1 MPRSIEQGFSDF
13 LEKLKAKVPESQAAK
28 NHRAS
33 IESCLR
39 KKFGLNRF
47 VRIGS
52 FGNGTS
58 VSGYSDVD
66 YLASIPANEV
76 TNSSSYFLTKVRSAL
91 DTRFPLTGVRID
103 TPAVVVPFGTYKS
116 ETTEVVPAGYVTQNT
131 YKVYKIADGN
141 GGWMNISPDAH
152 NGYVSAVDRKHGGK
166 VRPLIRFIKAWK
178 FYRSVPISSFYLEMF
193 TARYANGESSIIYS
207 IDIKKILRQLVD
219 RKLSFMHDPTEIAGT
234 IQPCKTILSRADA
247 LSKTDTAAT
256 RAEKAW
262 GAESIGDIKSAFDWW
277 SLLYDGRFPT
287 YYL

>member
-13 LEKLKAKVPESQAAK
+13 LEKLKAKAPESQAAT

-33 IESCLR
+33 IETCLR
-39 KKFGLNRF
+39 NNFGLNRF

-76 TNSSSYFLTKVRSAL
+76 TASSSYFLAKVRDAL
-91 DTRFPLTGVRID
+91 DARFPITGVRVD

-131 YKVYKIADGN
+131 YKVYKIADGD

-152 NGYVSAVDRKHGGK
+152 NDYVSTVDTKLGGK

-178 FYRSVPISSFYLEMF
+178 FYRGVPISSFYLEMF
-193 TARYANGESSIIYS
+193 TARYASTEMSIVYS
-207 IDIKKILRQLVD
+207 IDIKRVLRQLAD
-219 RKLSFMHDPTEIAGT
+219 RELPNMYDPTGVGGT
-234 IQPCKTILSRADA
+234 IKPCKTALSHADA
-247 LSKTDTAAT
+247 LSKTATAAT
-256 RAEKAW
+256 RAGKAYD
-262 GAESIGDIKSAFDWW
+262 AESGGDIKGAFDWW
-277 SLLYDGRFPT
+277 SLLYDGCFPT

>member
-13 LEKLKAKVPESQAAK
+13 LEKLKAKIPESQAAT

-33 IESCLR
+33 IEACLR
-39 KKFGLNRF
+39 SNFGLNRF

-76 TNSSSYFLTKVRSAL
+76 TASSSYFLTKVRNAL

-131 YKVYKIADGN
+131 YKVYKIADGD

-152 NGYVSAVDRKHGGK
+152 NDYVSTIDTKLGGK

-178 FYRSVPISSFYLEMF
+178 FYRGVPISSFYLEMF
-193 TARYANGESSIIYS
+193 TARYASTETSIVYS
-207 IDIKKILRQLVD
+207 IDIKRVLRQLVD
-219 RKLSFMHDPTEIAGT
+219 RELPNMYDPTGVGGT
-234 IQPCKTILSRADA
+234 IKPCKTALSHADA
-247 LSKTDTAAT
+247 LSKTGTAST
-256 RAEKAW
+256 RAGKAYD
-262 GAESIGDIKSAFDWW
+262 AELRGDTKGAFDWW
-277 SLLYDGRFPT
+277 SLLYDGHFPT